1 MAGRGKKREGGR
13 ERGRERGRGVGTGT
27 EYLSGRERGGVC
39 EWSEAKG
46 GGGDVCCYRSF
57 FKFSLRVQPFI
68 KHSSFVAAAAAVAV
82 AVVVVLAVVVV

>member
-1 MAGRGKKREGGR
+1 M
-13 ERGRERGRGVGTGT
+13 
-27 EYLSGRERGGVC
+27 C